1 MTLDRLDCPFYRKPT
16 SHGLTKGDNIA
27 RYHWLFEQKLFPS
40 CADEFL
46 SFCWWHSECSAVE
59 APSLWYV
66 LGSTA
71 HRRSWA
77 NPWKT
82 IRLLG
87 ASLHLPGSLTAVH
100 IIKSRQQASTLVY
113 GPHIILLIFV
123 ISLSLLYIYIYIH
136 IRSVNLEM
144 CLCNYDMNIHIYVYN
159 YITYHISYIIDH
171 TSVCGS
177 IFISVISMLLAA

>member
-1 MTLDRLDCPFYRKPT
+1 MLHDITGYLNKNSSLLVPMSFWVFA
-16 SHGLTKGDNIA
+16 GDIRNV
-27 RYHWLFEQKLFPS
+27 RQLK
-40 CADEFL
+40 
-46 SFCWWHSECSAVE
+46 
-59 APSLWYV
+59 PSLWYV

-123 ISLSLLYIYIYIH
+123 ISLSLHIYIH